1 MASIACT
8 LERIKQDLEPFLPQ
22 ASITRACDEAG
33 HTWRERE
40 YGPVRTVQLFILQVL
55 CFNTAM
61 THLRLLAK
69 AAVKAPAY
77 CRARM
82 RLPLQVLQT
91 LLRDSAAAM
100 RKAGS
105 TERWC
110 GLRPLLV
117 DGSSTIAPDTPESQ
131 KAFGQPSGQKPGCGF
146 PVPKVLGLLDAATG
160 LIVEL
165 LAFPLRTHEQS
176 KVWKLHP
183 LLGPLDLLVGD
194 RGFCSFAHLAML
206 AARGVMGLFRM
217 HQRQIVDFRP
227 HRKARS
233 QAKRQGRSKVKR
245 PMRGKGK
252 GKKGSQ
258 GRGQPTSRFIKRLAK
273 HDQIVEWL
281 KPVRRPAWMTAEQ
294 YAGLPPTLL
303 VRELRYW
310 LARQGQRTL
319 CVTIAT
325 TLLDPVKY
333 PKQNIAELYQVRW
346 TVETHF
352 AELKTTL
359 KMRRVK
365 SQTPEGVK
373 KELAVYALVYNL
385 VHVVMLQAAQ
395 RQGVDVGRVSFLDA
409 VRWLLSAEPGE
420 PMPDLIV
427 NPHRP
432 DRHEP
437 RVIKDLQDT
446 YRKMTKPRAVL
457 RKALKKQAAAA

>member
-1 MASIACT
+1 MASISST

-22 ASITRACDEAG
+22 ALITRACKQVG
-33 HTWRERE
+33 YRWRERE

-82 RLPLQVLQT
+82 RLPLVVLQS
-91 LLRDSAAAM
+91 LLRSSAHAL
-100 RKAGS
+100 RQAGTS
-105 TERWC
+105 ELWC

-117 DGSSTIAPDTPESQ
+117 DGSATIAPDTPSSQ
-131 KAFGQPSGQKPGCGF
+131 EAFGQPGEQKPGCGF
-146 PVPKVLGLLDAATG
+146 PVPMVLGLFDAATG
-160 LIVEL
+160 LMLEL
-165 LAFPLRTHEQS
+165 LSFPLRTHEQS
-176 KVWKLHP
+176 KVWRLHH

-206 AARGVMGLFRM
+206 AAQGVMGLFRM
-217 HQRQIVDFRP
+217 HQRQIVDFHP
-227 HRKARS
+227 HRKARGQGKRKARGRS
-233 QAKRQGRSKVKR
+233 KCRRKRQGKR
-245 PMRGKGK
+245 DEKARDG
-252 GKKGSQ
+252 
-258 GRGQPTSRFIKRLAK
+258 GQPSSRFVQRLGK

-281 KPVRRPAWMTAEQ
+281 KPCQKPKWMTAEQ
-294 YAGLPPTLL
+294 YAGLPPTLR
-303 VRELRYW
+303 VRELRYR
-310 LARQGQRTL
+310 LPHRGQRTL

-333 PKQNIAELYQVRW
+333 PKEKIAELYRIRW
-346 TVETHF
+346 SVETHF

-365 SQTPEGVK
+365 SQTAEGVR

-385 VHVVMLQAAQ
+385 VHAVMLQAA
-395 RQGVDVGRVSFLDA
+395 RHQGVEVGRISFLDT
-409 VRWLLSAEPGE
+409 VRWLLTAEPGE
-420 PMPDLIV
+420 EMPNLII

-432 DRHEP
+432 GRYEP

-446 YRKMTKPRAVL
+446 YRKMTTPRPDL
-457 RKALKKQAAAA
+457 RKALKNLSAAA